1 MLHWLVLLSGTA
13 ISAAVAT
20 LQKGEAATAA
30 RSSTTTYS
38 TYARHD
44 REEDEAADNDSC
56 YYRPPANVSHA
67 LGTRYGA
74 TNLQY
79 VAFIQLSQL
88 EKESLTLLTSSVM
101 PLFPSRLSN
110 NISPIPGLT
119 LLCIDVVI

>member
-1 MLHWLVLLSGTA
+1 MHVT
-13 ISAAVAT
+13 I
-20 LQKGEAATAA
+20 E
-30 RSSTTTYS
+30 R
-38 TYARHD
+38 RM
-44 REEDEAADNDSC
+44 
-56 YYRPPANVSHA
+56 RPPIMIAAITGH
-67 LGTRYGA
+67 
-74 TNLQY
+74 LQY